1 MNSEFGAYHAAHIAA
16 DAFLAVGHTDNVV
29 ALAVGLV
36 RLVQQV
42 LRAKLNAEAAP
53 LAPFCIDNDPVL
65 VGFRCAV
72 AQGSPVIADVC
83 CGRGN
88 SLIRIT

>member
-1 MNSEFGAYHAAHIAA
+1 MDGKFGTYHAAHIAA
-16 DAFLAVGHTDNVV
+16 DAFFTVGHADNMV

-36 RLVQQV
+36 GLVQQV

-65 VGFRCAV
+65 AGF
-72 AQGSPVIADVC
+72 S
-83 CGRGN
+83 
-88 SLIRIT
+88 

>member
-1 MNSEFGAYHAAHIAA
+1 MNGKFGAYHTAHVTAG
-16 DAFLAVGHTDNVV
+16 AFLTVGHPDNVV

-53 LAPFCIDNDPVL
+53 LAPFRIDRNPVL
-65 VGFRCAV
+65 VGFRYAV
-72 AQGSPVIADVC
+72 AQDSPVIADVYW
-83 CGRGN
+83 
-88 SLIRIT
+88 